1 MSKLSAKEQDLLQR
15 VDEKEEL
22 RPLFLR
28 KVKGAKWFEHLD
40 SRGYFNP
47 DQNPIPVNVS
57 EEGHVKIPHWTAV
70 DYLIRTAP
78 TLSEEEN
85 KDLVVKFLEIIV
97 NSTNFAKDSGFSNYR
112 TWWQFSELLSRLPY
126 RHITTD
132 HVDLIDYWLD
142 DIFERSLVADEI
154 GKWLAH
160 LLEIGDEHSSQLA
173 VRVIEI
179 LFKVDFEDQDFGES
193 VRKDSKLRTEY
204 YYADKIIE
212 RTTRL
217 AGEKLG
223 QTAITIFD
231 NQLKNILNELS
242 NDSWSAIWQPA
253 IENHEQNKHKNDAE
267 NLLICAYRNALDGFM
282 ASKPV
287 EAKEHIK
294 VMMECEYQTIRRL
307 AIYTIDKYYP
317 LCSDFIDELLKEE
330 YFGSNY
336 RHELW
341 HLLNRNYQ
349 NFSVEQ
355 KQKVLEIISNIDKTD
370 DDGNAHEAATFYHQA
385 IWLSAI
391 KDHGKEETKLYND
404 NVGMAK
410 AVPEHP
416 DFSSYISVGW
426 GGRKSPVSV
435 EELQSYTIEEV
446 VDFLASFQD
455 SGGLREPG
463 IEGLSRGFK
472 QTVKTDPLKFYSQL
486 HKFIDLDFAYIY
498 SIIEAYRDLWS
509 DKNQLPWDDI
519 WPCLFGFCSEVIS
532 QDRFW
537 DIPNREQREHFVATP
552 FWIVSSI
559 GRLIESG
566 TKSDDHAFNEKYLKD
581 AEDILTLLLTKEEGD
596 EFKENSDAVSL
607 SINSPRGHC
616 LEALINT
623 SLRCCRLADK
633 KNNKN
638 HSEAWAHFQPI
649 YDAELLRADA
659 EKPEYEF
666 ATLVTNYL
674 PNFLYMSWDWVTGNL
689 GKIFDQENYLR
700 WLCAIQ
706 GYSYIGTVYQKIF
719 SYLKE
724 NGDLIKAL
732 DDENIRER
740 VDERVIQNIA
750 VAYINNFEKLS
761 EEGSLIN
768 ALLVRNKNN
777 ELGQLIWFLWTLRKR
792 SDENLRGKVFE
803 LWPRLLDQIDFS
815 EKEGRKLASK
825 LCTWADFVNHFD
837 KDNIN
842 WLLTIAPYASEEFNA
857 YHLFESLARIS
868 KSQPFETHTVWM
880 KIIEAADVYD
890 YPEEAFRQFFKNLVR
905 KGHEGLRK
913 AKEVVSVY
921 ISKGNERP
929 SIWLNEVRQEIQ
941 ENHDPS

>member
-1 MSKLSAKEQDLLQR
+1 MNKLSAKEQDLLQR
-15 VDEKEEL
+15 LDEKEEL
-22 RPLFLR
+22 RPLFFK
-28 KVKGAKWFEHLD
+28 KVKGVKWFGHLD

-47 DQNPIPVNVS
+47 EHNPAPVTVS
-57 EEGHVKIPHWTAV
+57 EEGHVKIPHWAAI
-70 DYLIRTAP
+70 DYLVRTTPELADGA
-78 TLSEEEN
+78 SN
-85 KDLVVKFLEIIV
+85 DIAKKFLEIVI
-97 NSTNFAKDSGFSNYR
+97 NTTNFAKENDFSNYR
-112 TWWQFSELLSRLPY
+112 TWWQFSELISQVPHKL
-126 RHITTD
+126 ITTA

-142 DIFERSLVADEI
+142 DIFERGLVAGEI

-160 LLEIGDEHSSQLA
+160 LLEIGDDHSSQLA

-179 LFKVDFEDQDFGES
+179 LFKVNFKDQKFGES
-193 VRKDSKLRTEY
+193 VRKESTLRTEY
-204 YYADKIIE
+204 HYADKIIE

-223 QTAITIFD
+223 QAVITIFD
-231 NQLKNILNELS
+231 NQLKNILSELS

-294 VMMECEYQTIRRL
+294 VMMQGEYQTIRRL

-336 RHELW
+336 RHEQW

-349 NFSVEQ
+349 NFNEQQ
-355 KQKVLEIISNIDKTD
+355 KQKILQIISNITKTD
-370 DDGNAHEAATFYHQA
+370 DDGNVHKAATSYHKA
-385 IWLSAI
+385 IWLAAI

-404 NVGMAK
+404 NVAIAK
-410 AVPEHP
+410 AEPEHP
-416 DFSSYISVGW
+416 DFSSYVSVGW
-426 GGRKSPVSV
+426 GGRESPVSI
-435 EELQSYTIEEV
+435 EELQSYSVDQV
-446 VDFLASFQD
+446 VEFLATFKD
-455 SGGLREPG
+455 TGGWRDPG
-463 IEGLSRGFK
+463 IEGLSRAFR
-472 QTVKTDPLKFYSQL
+472 QAVKTEPLKFYSHL
-486 HKFIDLDFAYIY
+486 HKFADLDFAYVY
-498 SIIEAYRDLWS
+498 EIIEAYRDLWS
-509 DKNQLPWDDI
+509 DKEQLPWDDI
-519 WPCLFGFCSEVIS
+519 WPCLFDFCSEVIS

-537 DIPNREQREHFVATP
+537 DTANREEREHFVATP

-566 TKSDDHAFNEKYLKD
+566 TKSDEHAFNENYLKD
-581 AEDILTLLLTKEEGD
+581 AEDILTLLLAKEEGD
-596 EFKENSDAVSL
+596 EFKKDSDAVSL

-616 LEALINT
+616 LEALINL
-623 SLRCCRLADK
+623 SLRCCRLADQ
-633 KNNKN
+633 KNNKD
-638 HSEAWAHFQPI
+638 HSEAWHHFQPI
-649 YDAELLRADA
+649 YDAELSRADA
-659 EKPEYEF
+659 DKPEYEF

-674 PNFLYMSWDWVTGNL
+674 PNFLYMSWDWVAGNL
-689 GKIFDQENYLR
+689 EKIFDQENYLR

-706 GYSYIGTVYQKIF
+706 GYSYVGTVYREIF

-724 NGDLIKAL
+724 NGDFIKAL

-740 VDERVIQNIA
+740 LDERVIQNIA
-750 VAYINNFEKLS
+750 IAYIKNFEKLS

-777 ELGQLIWFLWTLRKR
+777 ELGQLIWFLWTLRKKD
-792 SDENLRGKVFE
+792 DENLREKVFE

-825 LCTWADFVNHFD
+825 LCTWADFVNHLD
-837 KDNIN
+837 EDNIK
-842 WLLTIAPYASEEFNA
+842 WLFTIAPYASEEFNA

-868 KSQPFETHTVWM
+868 KNQPFETHTVWM
-880 KIIEAADVYD
+880 EIIEAAEVYD

-905 KGHEGLRK
+905 KGNEGLRK

-921 ISKGNERP
+921 IKRGNERP
-929 SIWLNEVRQEIQ
+929 SIWLKEVQQEIQ
-941 ENHDPS
+941 DNQ